1 MDAFKGKCVIVTGA
15 ASGFGTAIAE
25 RFAREGA
32 SLVVAD
38 LNSERCGSGRI
49 RLPSAIAFEIDVAD
63 EEQNRAMA
71 AAAVAAFGGID
82 VVCANAGVPHRA
94 KSMIRMETAD
104 FDRMF
109 AVNVRSIFL
118 AAKYCVPHMVPGSSI
133 ISTASIGG
141 KRPRHGLTPYNASKG
156 AVITL
161 TRGLAIE
168 LAPKI
173 RVNAVCP
180 GLRPHQ
186 LRSAGHG
193 HTGAERGA
201 ERLGDR
207 RHSHGSSGACRKMW
221 RTRSISSHRTRPP
234 SSPVYA
240 STWTA
245 GVRFPEQSTIPVSPC
260 RVIAYPPAR
269 NVLLRCSRLQ
279 RVADCRPARRPSVR
293 CLPLPRSLR
302 GSFTRLVPGNG
313 RDVVT
318 LCEQPGERQLPARAA
333 SVWRRFHRRPRPSR
347 DCARDCRP
355 ENAAW
360 SRACRLLRQWHRHP

>member
-1 MDAFKGKCVIVTGA
+1 MGKFDGRCVIVTGA

-32 SLVVAD
+32 SIVVAD
-38 LNSERCGSGRI
+38 LNFKGAQKIAE

-63 EEQNRAMA
+63 EAQNKAMA
-71 AAAVAAFGGID
+71 AAAVEAFGRID

-118 AAKYCVPHMVPGSSI
+118 AAKYCVPHMPPGSSI

-161 TRGLAIE
+161 TKGLAIE

-180 GLRPHQ
+180 V
-186 LRSAGHG
+186 SAPTNFDLQAMGTPELSPELNASVIAG
-193 HTGAERGA
+193 IPMGRRATPQDVANAIYFLASDEAAFLTGVCLDVDG
-201 ERLGDR
+201 G
-207 RHSHGSSGACRKMW
+207 
-221 RTRSISSHRTRPP
+221 RSIS
-234 SSPVYA
+234 
-240 STWTA
+240 
-245 GVRFPEQSTIPVSPC
+245 
-260 RVIAYPPAR
+260 
-269 NVLLRCSRLQ
+269 
-279 RVADCRPARRPSVR
+279 
-293 CLPLPRSLR
+293 
-302 GSFTRLVPGNG
+302 
-313 RDVVT
+313 
-318 LCEQPGERQLPARAA
+318 
-333 SVWRRFHRRPRPSR
+333 
-347 DCARDCRP
+347 
-355 ENAAW
+355 
-360 SRACRLLRQWHRHP
+360 

>member
-25 RFAREGA
+25 RFSREGA

-38 LNSERCGSGRI
+38 LDYEGAQAVAK

-63 EEQNRAMA
+63 EAQNRALA
-71 AAAVAAFGGID
+71 EAAVAAFGQIN
-82 VVCANAGVPHRA
+82 VFCANAGVPHRA
-94 KSMIRMETAD
+94 RSMIKMDTAD

-180 GLRPHQ
+180 V
-186 LRSAGHG
+186 SARTNFDLQAMGTPELSDELNASVIAG
-193 HTGAERGA
+193 IPMGRRALPEDVANSIYFLASDEAAFLTGVCLDVDG
-201 ERLGDR
+201 G
-207 RHSHGSSGACRKMW
+207 
-221 RTRSISSHRTRPP
+221 RSIS
-234 SSPVYA
+234 
-240 STWTA
+240 
-245 GVRFPEQSTIPVSPC
+245 
-260 RVIAYPPAR
+260 
-269 NVLLRCSRLQ
+269 
-279 RVADCRPARRPSVR
+279 
-293 CLPLPRSLR
+293 
-302 GSFTRLVPGNG
+302 
-313 RDVVT
+313 
-318 LCEQPGERQLPARAA
+318 
-333 SVWRRFHRRPRPSR
+333 
-347 DCARDCRP
+347 
-355 ENAAW
+355 
-360 SRACRLLRQWHRHP
+360 